1 MVSGKTEP
9 NHDHVRASYKM
20 RRRIHAIRRYA
31 WDAVQLI
38 QELRQ
43 DQYGLIPDKI
53 IEYMGSVESNAEKT
67 VMVAEAYI
75 EQCSE
80 IDSFFASFQEKK
92 MNDALCD
99 EPRTYPC
106 AQQWPVLA
114 ATRFKDQ
121 I

>member
-1 MVSGKTEP
+1 M
-9 NHDHVRASYKM
+9 RASYKM

-43 DQYGLIPDKI
+43 DQHGLIPDKI
-53 IEYMGSVESNAEKT
+53 IECMGSVESNAEKT

-75 EQCSE
+75 GQCSE